1 MNKEIEPLFLGADTV
16 AALIGCSKSKA
27 YVIIRELSNQLKKE
41 NPKALIVSGKINRQY
56 FMETVLKEV

>member
-16 AALIGCSKSKA
+16 AVLIGCSKSKA
-27 YVIIRELSNQLKKE
+27 YVIIRELSSQLKKE